1 MAIETVSQHTGQKYT
16 EQQYRDVLESIAA
29 RTSALRDLITTMQE
43 LQTPH
48 ETGGRMGVLLN
59 AAFYMTADIGAMSD
73 DACGGQ
79 IVGPWQ
85 AWVHGLRFVESSKP
99 LQ

>member
-16 EQQYRDVLESIAA
+16 DQQYRDILETIAVRA
-29 RTSALRDLITTMQE
+29 ATLRDLIGTVQE
-43 LQTPH
+43 LLPDH
-48 ETGGRMGVLLN
+48 ESGGRIGALLN
-59 AAFYMTADIGAMSD
+59 AADHMTADIGAMSD

-79 IVGPWQ
+79 IVGAWQ
-85 AWVHGLRFVESSKP
+85 AWMYGLRFVNSSKP

>member
-1 MAIETVSQHTGQKYT
+1 MAIETVSQHTGQNYT

-48 ETGGRMGVLLN
+48 ESGGRMGVLLN

-85 AWVHGLRFVESSKP
+85 AWVHGLRFVNNSES